1 MRELEKMELMRIRD
15 IATCVALGLGVIGRS
30 VSDIS
35 QISSL
40 WSEGL
45 RQVSYKF
52 KRKEKISNSLILD
65 KIKIDKIGIRLR
77 RLVIIVSLSTKDGL

>member
-1 MRELEKMELMRIRD
+1 MRIRD

-35 QISSL
+35 QILINSKKSL
-40 WSEGL
+40 ITSLRSVGL
-45 RQVSYKF
+45 RQ
-52 KRKEKISNSLILD
+52 ISLILD

-77 RLVIIVSLSTKDGL
+77 RLVIIVSLSAKDGL

>member
-1 MRELEKMELMRIRD
+1 MRIRD

-52 KRKEKISNSLILD
+52 KKISNSLILD

>member
-1 MRELEKMELMRIRD
+1 MRIRD

-35 QISSL
+35 QILINS
-40 WSEGL
+40 
-45 RQVSYKF
+45 K
-52 KRKEKISNSLILD
+52 KISNSLILD

>member
-1 MRELEKMELMRIRD
+1 MRIRD

-35 QISSL
+35 QILINSKKSL
-40 WSEGL
+40 ITSLRSVGL
-45 RQVSYKF
+45 RQ
-52 KRKEKISNSLILD
+52 ISLILD

>member
-1 MRELEKMELMRIRD
+1 MRIRD

-35 QISSL
+35 QILINSKKTLITSL
-40 WSEGL
+40 WSVGL
-45 RQVSYKF
+45 RQ
-52 KRKEKISNSLILD
+52 ISLILD

-77 RLVIIVSLSTKDGL
+77 RLVIIVSLSAKDGL

>member
-1 MRELEKMELMRIRD
+1 MELMRIRD

-35 QISSL
+35 QILINSKKTLITSL
-40 WSEGL
+40 RSVGL
-45 RQVSYKF
+45 RQ
-52 KRKEKISNSLILD
+52 ISLILD